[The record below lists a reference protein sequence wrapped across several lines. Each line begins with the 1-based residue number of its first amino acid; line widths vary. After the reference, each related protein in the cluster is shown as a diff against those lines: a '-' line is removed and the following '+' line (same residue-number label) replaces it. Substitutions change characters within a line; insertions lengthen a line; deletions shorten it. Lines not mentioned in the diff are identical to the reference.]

1 MNSFVLPS
9 ARAFLIK
16 LNTPRSTIEA
26 LEHGLCAFVHRYP
39 REVTASHFS
48 QCIGDRFAC
57 VHSSLRYTIISMK
70 NDLVLGLLVSGMGV
84 FIFMHGESLQIDDI
98 SVAAGTVLILIGLS
112 ILVEYFG
119 LHWRQKL
126 GARGIQIFGVIAL
139 AWIMWTI
146 RDVAGYVIPV
156 MLISALFIGMI
167 RTFKKR

>member
-1 MNSFVLPS
+1 
-9 ARAFLIK
+9 
-16 LNTPRSTIEA
+16 
-26 LEHGLCAFVHRYP
+26 
-39 REVTASHFS
+39 
-48 QCIGDRFAC
+48 
-57 VHSSLRYTIISMK
+57 
-70 NDLVLGLLVSGMGV
+70 
-84 FIFMHGESLQIDDI
+84 MHGESLQIDDI